1 MGALMATHSDP
12 SNAPA
17 VGIITVS
24 YGSEEVLA
32 GFLASVPAAS
42 TRTTPIT
49 VADNLPSSGGAKELC
64 RSAGAEYLPMTSNLG
79 YGGAMNAA
87 AAALPSGVEWILVS
101 NPDVVLEPGCI
112 DELVRVATED
122 AAIGA
127 VGPAIHNSD
136 GTLYP
141 SARAVPS
148 LRTGIGHAMFVNLWT
163 GNPWTRAYRKD
174 AEQDPSSRDAGW
186 LSGAC
191 VLVRRTAFEKLG
203 GFDPSYFMYFEDVDL
218 GFRLGK
224 SGYRNVYAPSAS
236 VIHSG
241 AHSTDGESAQMI
253 KTHHDSARLF
263 LARKYSGFW
272 LWPVRFVLTIGLQL
286 RSALIRRKLGH

>member
-1 MGALMATHSDP
+1 
-12 SNAPA
+12 
-17 VGIITVS
+17 VGVITVS

-32 GFLASVPAAS
+32 GFLASVQDAS
-42 TRTTPIT
+42 AGTTPIA
-49 VADNLPSSGGAKELC
+49 VADNMPSSGGAEEMC
-64 RSAGAEYLPMTSNLG
+64 AEVGAEYLPMASNLG

-87 AAALPSGVEWILVS
+87 AAALPNGIEWILVS

-112 DELVRVATED
+112 DELVRVGNED
-122 AAIGA
+122 PAIGS

-148 LRTGIGHAMFVNLWT
+148 LRTGIGHAMFVNLWA

-174 AEQDPSSRDAGW
+174 AEQDPTQREAGW

-191 VLVRRTAFEKLG
+191 LLVRRTAFEKIG

-236 VIHSG
+236 ATHSG
-241 AHSTDGESAQMI
+241 AHSTTGESAQMVR
-253 KTHHDSARLF
+253 THHDSARLF

-272 LWPVRFVLTIGLQL
+272 LWPVRFVLTVGLQL
-286 RSALIRRKLGH
+286 RSALIRRNLGH

>member
-1 MGALMATHSDP
+1 MATHSDP

-17 VGIITVS
+17 VGVITVS
-24 YGSEEVLA
+24 YGSEAVLA

-42 TRTTPIT
+42 ARNTPIV

-64 RSAGAEYLPMTSNLG
+64 TGAGAEYLPMASNLG

-87 AAALPSGVEWILVS
+87 AAALPSGIEWVLVS
-101 NPDVVLEPGCI
+101 NPDVVLESGCI
-112 DELVRVATED
+112 DELVRVGDED

-127 VGPAIHNSD
+127 VGPAIRNND

-174 AEQDPSSRDAGW
+174 TEQDLNRRDAGW

-191 VLVRRTAFEKLG
+191 VLVRRTAFERLD

-224 SGYRNVYAPSAS
+224 NGYRNVYAPSAG
-236 VIHSG
+236 VTHSG
-241 AHSTDGESAQMI
+241 AHSTNGESAQMI
-253 KTHHDSARLF
+253 RTHHDSARLF

-272 LWPVRFVLTIGLQL
+272 LWPVRFVLTIGLRL
-286 RSALIRRKLGH
+286 RSALIR